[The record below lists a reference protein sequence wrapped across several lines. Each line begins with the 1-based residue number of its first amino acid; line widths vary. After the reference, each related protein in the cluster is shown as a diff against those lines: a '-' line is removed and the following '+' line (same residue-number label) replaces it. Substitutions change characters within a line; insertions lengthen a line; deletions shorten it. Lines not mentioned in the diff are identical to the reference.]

1 MKYEEGVVEPRRIRL
16 TSSTQSLFRRM
27 AIRQRV
33 DKIATEEQV
42 TDVTV
47 LAVDKARSNGIV

>member
-1 MKYEEGVVEPRRIRL
+1 MKYEEGVVEPRRLRL

-47 LAVDKARSNGIV
+47 MAVDKARSNGIA

>member
-47 LAVDKARSNGIV
+47 MAVDKARSNGIA